1 MKKNRDRLESKC
13 KSLHVS
19 LFDQMNQSRC
29 GLSFLN
35 VESLISLISLHLSHV
50 PQETGDLH
58 TSRHQWAAATGPHS
72 PPRPSRTS
80 DRCQIMM
87 TTLIYI
93 MTSTCRINMSHQHV
107 PTCRLPTRWVAGDL
121 CSRQYLEGEVQW
133 NSVKKIGAY
142 KRGQWEEWWV
152 QLM

>member
-1 MKKNRDRLESKC
+1 MVIRKKKIHKKSKGKKMKKNKGQTRIKMQVASCFIIRSGC
-13 KSLHVS
+13 G
-19 LFDQMNQSRC
+19 MNQSRC

-80 DRCQIMM
+80 DRCQIM
-87 TTLIYI
+87 IYNDDNDI
-93 MTSTCRINMSHQHV
+93 YHDINMS
-107 PTCRLPTRWVAGDL
+107 
-121 CSRQYLEGEVQW
+121 
-133 NSVKKIGAY
+133 
-142 KRGQWEEWWV
+142 
-152 QLM
+152 